1 MTIGVFTFVL
11 NMETKH
17 VDSLSI
23 QNISGLSKSSPNLAI
38 LMTFL
43 ICSMAGL
50 PPFIGFFAKY
60 FIFMAAIEAGFIWT
74 VVLAVIG
81 SVIGSFYYLRLIY
94 YMYFGDTESTIS
106 IDMSRIEYLV
116 FVFAGVF
123 VLVGSLNFFGVD
135 EYLRLAVES
144 LFVND

>member
-1 MTIGVFTFVL
+1 
-11 NMETKH
+11 
-17 VDSLSI
+17 
-23 QNISGLSKSSPNLAI
+23 
-38 LMTFL
+38 
-43 ICSMAGL
+43 
-50 PPFIGFFAKY
+50 
-60 FIFMAAIEAGFIWT
+60 MAAIEAGFIWT

-106 IDMSRIEYLV
+106 IEMSKIEYLV